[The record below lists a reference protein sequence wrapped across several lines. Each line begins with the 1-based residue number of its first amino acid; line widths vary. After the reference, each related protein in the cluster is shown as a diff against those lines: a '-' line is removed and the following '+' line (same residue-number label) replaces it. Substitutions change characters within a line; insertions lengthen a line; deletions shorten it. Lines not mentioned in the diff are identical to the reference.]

1 MKMKCPR
8 CNSNLRRV
16 LVSIEGAKSKAVSHQ
31 CPKCDY
37 FEFEPESSKKVIE
50 ELRGVFITMQH
61 KVIKLSKDRL
71 GMYFNKNI
79 IRCCKLKGGEILG
92 VSVPDKKHIVLEL
105 KSKI

>member
-1 MKMKCPR
+1 MKCPR
-8 CNSNLRRV
+8 CNSNLKEV
-16 LVSIEGAKSKAVSHQ
+16 LVKIEGAKTRALSFQ

-37 FEFEPESSKKVIE
+37 FEFDQKSHKQVIK
-50 ELRGVFITMQH
+50 ELEGIFITLDH
-61 KVIKLSKDRL
+61 KIIKLSKDRL

-79 IRCCKLKGGEILG
+79 IRSLKLESGQIVS

>member
-37 FEFEPESSKKVIE
+37 FEFEPESSKKVVK
-50 ELRGVFITMQH
+50 ELEGVYITLEH
-61 KVIKLSKDRL
+61 KVIKLSKNRL
-71 GMYFNKNI
+71 GMYFNKDL
-79 IRCCKLKGGEILG
+79 IRSLKLKGGQALS

-105 KSKI
+105 TN